1 MKKITNYRVLARK
14 YRPKIFSDLVG
25 QDVLART
32 LSNSISGNRVY
43 QAFILTGMR
52 GVGKTT
58 TARIIARS
66 INCLNITKDDNDNLL
81 PCNNCDQCKSIDS
94 GNNVDVIEI
103 DAASNTGVS
112 NIREIIENVK
122 YRPVSS
128 NYKVY
133 VIDEVHMLSTA
144 AFNALL
150 KTLEEPP
157 SHTIFILA
165 TTEIRKVPI
174 TVLSR
179 CQRFDLSRISNSQ
192 MVEHLSS
199 VAEKENVKIEP
210 DSLQLISNASEG
222 SVRDAL
228 SLLDQA
234 IAYCGNEVETTKLRK
249 MLGLS
254 SKLEIVS
261 LFSYLLEGEVKESLE
276 NSRIQYDRGID
287 SNIIIQELMSLC
299 HWVTRYKITGNS
311 QDDIT
316 ISEKERNQLIE
327 ISNKISFGSL
337 SRFWQMLLKGLE
349 DANKFSSN
357 VASFE
362 MLIVRICY
370 ASHLPDPNSLVKLI
384 KEKKK

>member
-133 VIDEVHMLSTA
+133 VIDDCSPDNQVDVI
-144 AFNALL
+144 N
-150 KTLEEPP
+150 
-157 SHTIFILA
+157 
-165 TTEIRKVPI
+165 
-174 TVLSR
+174 R
-179 CQRFDLSRISNSQ
+179 CAKNDNRI
-192 MVEHLSS
+192 V
-199 VAEKENVKIEP
+199 
-210 DSLQLISNASEG
+210 LISHKKN
-222 SVRDAL
+222 
-228 SLLDQA
+228 
-234 IAYCGNEVETTKLRK
+234 
-249 MLGLS
+249 LGV
-254 SKLEIVS
+254 SK
-261 LFSYLLEGEVKESLE
+261 
-276 NSRIQYDRGID
+276 SRNFGI
-287 SNIIIQELMSLC
+287 
-299 HWVTRYKITGNS
+299 
-311 QDDIT
+311 
-316 ISEKERNQLIE
+316 
-327 ISNKISFGSL
+327 ISFIKGASL
-337 SRFWQMLLKGLE
+337 TIAFVMPVIRLTKGGIERAGLT
-349 DANKFSSN
+349 
-357 VASFE
+357 
-362 MLIVRICY
+362 
-370 ASHLPDPNSLVKLI
+370 
-384 KEKKK
+384 KE